1 MYKVGLTGG
10 IGSGKTTIARIWKKK
25 GAFVLDA
32 DDFAK
37 ELMVTDSDIIEKI
50 KESFGEEAYKNDQ
63 SLNRSYLA
71 KEAFEKGRVDEL
83 NKIVHPRVFE
93 KTEDKI
99 EEAEQEGY
107 KVFVKEAALLL
118 NYGRPE
124 SLDKVVLVLAT
135 DENMIKRAAQRDNVS
150 PDVIQ
155 ERLDKQQDF
164 EKLKSRADF
173 VIHNN
178 GSMEDL
184 EMRAQILFEKFLE
197 RA

>member
-10 IGSGKTTIARIWKKK
+10 IGSGKTTIARIWEKK